1 LETRGFSFCGPRR
14 LGCLFLSGNWFLEA
28 GYRFLASLKN
38 LEVVSQIRILQNL
51 SVYVVPLRD
60 IE

>member
-28 GYRFLASLKN
+28 GYRFLASLKD
-38 LEVVSQIRILQNL
+38 LEVAS
-51 SVYVVPLRD
+51 
-60 IE
+60 